1 MALWRNQILP
11 RFIDRA
17 LGTDE
22 VTAWR
27 KKCLQGISGVV
38 VEPGFGSGLN
48 IAHMPSAVTKVY
60 AIDPAIVGQK
70 LAADRV
76 AASPIDVEY
85 VGLDGQRLPLDD
97 ASCDAG
103 LLTFTLCTIPDA
115 PAALAELRRVIRP
128 GGTLHFVEHGAAP
141 DDGVK
146 KWQDRITPLQKRIA
160 DGCHLNRPMV
170 DLITDAGF
178 VVEWSEASYV
188 GRPKAVSYFTA
199 GVANNPALD
208 G

>member
-11 RFIDRA
+11 RCINLA

-22 VTAWR
+22 IAVWR

-60 AIDPAIVGQK
+60 AVDPAVVGQK

-76 AASPIDVEY
+76 AASPIEVEY
-85 VGLDGQRLPLDD
+85 VGLDGQRLPLGD

-103 LLTFTLCTIPDA
+103 LLTFTLCTIADA

-128 GGTLHFVEHGAAP
+128 GGTLHFVEHSAAP
-141 DDGVK
+141 DHGVR

-160 DGCHLNRPMV
+160 DGCHLNRPMI

-178 VVEWSEASYV
+178 VVEWSEATYV
-188 GRPKAVSYFTA
+188 GRPKAACYFICGVSHNPVFT
-199 GVANNPALD
+199 G
-208 G
+208 